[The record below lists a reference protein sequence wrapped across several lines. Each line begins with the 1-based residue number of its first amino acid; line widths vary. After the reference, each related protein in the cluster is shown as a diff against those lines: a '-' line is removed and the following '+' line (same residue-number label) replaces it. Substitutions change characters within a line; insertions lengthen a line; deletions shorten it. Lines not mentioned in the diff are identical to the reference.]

1 MSLVDV
7 VSFYPRLRGRR
18 RGADGYRGG
27 GEGKMN
33 RSLNIRPALAA
44 EYERLSV
51 LWKGVEY
58 LHSQALPH
66 IFRGPDEVWPSR
78 SAVETLIL
86 RPDSTILVAE
96 TNNEIVG
103 YVTLEVHRVK
113 QTPRMRERPFVM
125 IENMAVDPLCR
136 RRGIGRALLRAAA
149 DWATQRRIADLQLF
163 VWEFN
168 DAAVRFYESEGFVT
182 ELRGMA
188 RRLKDTKG

>member
-1 MSLVDV
+1 
-7 VSFYPRLRGRR
+7 
-18 RGADGYRGG
+18 
-27 GEGKMN
+27 MN
-33 RSLNIRPALAA
+33 RSLNIRPAVAA

-58 LHSQALPH
+58 LHSQGLPH

-103 YVTLEVHRVK
+103 YVTLEVHQVK
-113 QTPRMRERPFVM
+113 QTPRMRERRFVM
-125 IENMAVDPLCR
+125 IENIAVDPLHH
-136 RRGIGRALLRAAA
+136 RRGIGRALLRAAE
-149 DWATQRRIADLQLF
+149 DWAAQRGIAVLQLF

-168 DAAVRFYESEGFVT
+168 NAAARFFESEGFVT
-182 ELRGMA
+182 ELRGMG